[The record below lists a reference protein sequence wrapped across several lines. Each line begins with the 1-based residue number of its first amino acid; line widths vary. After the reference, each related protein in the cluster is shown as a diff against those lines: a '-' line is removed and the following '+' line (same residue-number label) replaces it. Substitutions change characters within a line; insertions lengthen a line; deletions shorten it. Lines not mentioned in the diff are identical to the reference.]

1 MHRVRSRN
9 LCYVSQSK
17 HHDILASERVGLIYC
32 RLKGVPMPPKLKCSR
47 CDKYKGHTAFSEKQL
62 NDARMS
68 FRNRTTYNI
77 RCGPCN
83 GGQLV
88 EIECCYCGKTKGL
101 DEFAKSQRTKPDSAV
116 CSSLDWSTYIIC

>member
-1 MHRVRSRN
+1 
-9 LCYVSQSK
+9 
-17 HHDILASERVGLIYC
+17 
-32 RLKGVPMPPKLKCSR
+32 MPPKLKCSR

-77 RCGPCN
+77 RCHPCN

-88 EIECCYCGKTKGL
+88 EIECSYCGKTKGL
-101 DEFAKSQRTKPDSAV
+101 DEFAKSQRSKPDSAV
-116 CSSLDWSTYIIC
+116 CSSLD